1 MECKNVEI
9 SSSTFFCFYISCEP
23 QVYEFAKYSVQ
34 TTVKIKCHKASKGAL
49 KEREADRQ
57 STSNRNWL
65 KEALITGANKFF
77 KNILANFKEIK

>member
-1 MECKNVEI
+1 MKR

-23 QVYEFAKYSVQ
+23 QVYEFAKYSIQ

-57 STSNRNWL
+57 SASNRNRL
-65 KEALITGANKFF
+65 REALIIRANKFS
-77 KNILANFKEIK
+77 KNILAKFKEIK